1 MGGNSSGDAAVASP
15 RLRGAALSAQVGN
28 ATLDALAVDV
38 PTFWLK
44 NRHSGMA
51 MCTRHNSED
60 PERRGNQEPI
70 IQYQYYGDGTQ
81 QWQAVHLTSGDVW
94 LRNAYSGLAL
104 STLHNAADPDLQ
116 GDREPMIQYQYYGDA
131 TQRWFI
137 VQLGSVVETEAASF
151 RGWQLLQAVDASLT
165 FALV

>member
-1 MGGNSSGDAAVASP
+1 MGALAATIVAVRGDPLGQAGLPGTPPPNAGNSSGDAAVASP

-60 PERRGNQEPI
+60 PERRGNHEPI
-70 IQYQYYGDGTQ
+70 
-81 QWQAVHLTSGDVW
+81 
-94 LRNAYSGLAL
+94 
-104 STLHNAADPDLQ
+104 
-116 GDREPMIQYQYYGDA
+116 IQYQYYGDA

-137 VQLGSVVETEAASF
+137 VQLGNGRVWLKNAH
-151 RGWQLLQAVDASLT
+151 
-165 FALV
+165 